1 MKIRVEGKNHEIVSI
16 DLSGEW
22 RVEPVELHCLV
33 GPTVSHFFTDDGY
46 YDHAEPRPDV
56 STPPS
61 APSGSKT
68 KSGMEVGPT
77 DGTSCVS

>member
-1 MKIRVEGKNHEIVSI
+1 VKIRVEGKNHEIVSI

-22 RVEPVELHCLV
+22 RAEPVELHCLV

-46 YDHAEPRPDV
+46 YDHAEPRSDV
-56 STPPS
+56 STPTSVP
-61 APSGSKT
+61 KT

-77 DGTSCVS
+77 DGTSCIP